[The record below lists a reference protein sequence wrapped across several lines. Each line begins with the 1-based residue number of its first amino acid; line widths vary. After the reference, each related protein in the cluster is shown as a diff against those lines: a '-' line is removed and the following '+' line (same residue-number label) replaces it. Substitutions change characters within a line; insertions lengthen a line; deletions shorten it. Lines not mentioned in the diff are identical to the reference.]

1 MTGVQTCA
9 LPISLNAPRG
19 SILSISYIGYKST
32 EVAAAPS
39 LTVTLK
45 DDSQVL
51 NDVVVIGYG
60 SVKKSD
66 LSGCLLYTSSFKSCS
81 TFRLLCRQ

>member
-1 MTGVQTCA
+1 MPPGV
-9 LPISLNAPRG
+9 

-51 NDVVVIGYG
+51 NDVVVH
-60 SVKKSD
+60 
-66 LSGCLLYTSSFKSCS
+66 
-81 TFRLLCRQ
+81 RLWFGEKE